1 MIVIDPWSLIVENSL
16 VYLRG
21 YSIKSLIVI
30 VNWAWAVENSLVY
43 LRGFSG

>member
-1 MIVIDPWSLIVENSL
+1 MKVYLAWAVANSL

-21 YSIKSLIVI
+21 YSVKSLIVI
-30 VNWAWAVENSLVY
+30 VYLAWAVENSLVY